1 MSNASTNQAGNQ
13 AANQSG
19 AGTAGTKTA
28 EPILVVDNL
37 HKHYKLGSQDIH
49 VLKGVNLSVQPGEW
63 VAVLGASGSG
73 KSTLLHLIGALDR
86 PDVGTV
92 HFEGN
97 SVFKQRRRAQD
108 RYRNTRV
115 GFVFQQYHL
124 LPELNV
130 LENVLISAMIGHS
143 IPGWLGRKA
152 AMKQRALD
160 IIGQM
165 GLSERLKHRPS
176 KLSGGER
183 QRVAIARA
191 LINEPAVLLADEPT
205 GNLDSETG
213 KQIMEVFDQLHKNG
227 QAIVMVTHDDRVAAF
242 ADRQVRL
249 DDQGRLD

>member
-1 MSNASTNQAGNQ
+1 MSSPAKNAK
-13 AANQSG
+13 
-19 AGTAGTKTA
+19 KTQDSKSPKGSV
-28 EPILVVDNL
+28 PILDVARL

-49 VLKGVNLSVQPGEW
+49 VLRGVTLSVQPGEW

-73 KSTLLHLIGALDR
+73 KSTLLHLLGALDH
-86 PDVGTV
+86 PDEGTV
-92 HFEGN
+92 HFDGA
-97 SVFKQRRRAQD
+97 SVFDQPRRAQD
-108 RYRNTRV
+108 HYRNTQV

-143 IPGWLGRKA
+143 IFSWPGRKA
-152 AMKQRALD
+152 AVKKRAHA
-160 IIGQM
+160 IIDQM

-213 KQIMEVFDQLHKNG
+213 RQIMKVFDELHKNG

-242 ADRQVRL
+242 ADRRLEL
-249 DDQGRLD
+249 DDKGRLG